1 MSDSSVSLIDEEVIT
16 FRKTTKKTKDFLES
30 SDEEL
35 MNDCHLHSTPLDPER
50 QEFELFKRRIDETI
64 STHKAN
70 LKRFRDEGK
79 ANNEEFLNVLNIIVR
94 GETPDFDNVTDHQ
107 EVLWNGENLMSLY
120 AGPEPTKFGRQLAVK
135 MFGAK
140 DTCLLKTHIIGPVKG
155 RRESRTPISEEGRK
169 TFEGNL

>member
-1 MSDSSVSLIDEEVIT
+1 MSESSNSLIDEEVIT
-16 FRKTTKKTKDFLES
+16 IRKTTKRTNDFLES
-30 SDEEL
+30 FDEEL
-35 MNDCHLHSTPLDPER
+35 MNDCHPHSTPLDPER
-50 QEFELFKRRIDETI
+50 QEFELFKKRIDETI
-64 STHKAN
+64 TTHKAN
-70 LKRFRDEGK
+70 LKRFRDEEK

-94 GETPDFDNVTDHQ
+94 GETPDFDNVSDHP

-120 AGPEPTKFGRQLAVK
+120 AGLEPTKFGRQLAVK

-155 RRESRTPISEEGRK
+155 RHESGTPISEEGRK